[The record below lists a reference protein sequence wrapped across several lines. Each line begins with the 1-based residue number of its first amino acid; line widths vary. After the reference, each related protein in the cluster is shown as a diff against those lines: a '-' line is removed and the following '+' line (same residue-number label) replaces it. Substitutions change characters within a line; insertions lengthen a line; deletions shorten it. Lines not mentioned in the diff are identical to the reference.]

1 MNVRLV
7 SVCALLAA
15 CGGTIP
21 KAACATAGDC
31 QPGSLCIA
39 GACQPDPAICPSL
52 KPTFASINTGLLQ
65 PSCFRASSKDA
76 VGCHAG
82 DAASGLPDFN
92 TDPFRALL
100 GASGAGAP
108 SHVSGLLLVKPGD
121 PTASFL
127 LQKLKIATAT
137 PELGAGMPPEA
148 PRAVCDSA
156 TAAIS
161 AWIAQGANGP

>member
-21 KAACATAGDC
+21 KATCATAGDC

-92 TDPFRALL
+92 TDPTKLPPVNDASRAR
-100 GASGAGAP
+100 
-108 SHVSGLLLVKPGD
+108 
-121 PTASFL
+121 PTSVMC
-127 LQKLKIATAT
+127 T
-137 PELGAGMPPEA
+137 PLA
-148 PRAVCDSA
+148 RARSSVRPTSRSLSRLWRD
-156 TAAIS
+156 
-161 AWIAQGANGP
+161 